1 MSVSS
6 SSSPVL
12 DEGLFQLWP
21 QAGQAVVMTAWET
34 ETRAHIW
41 HLAALL
47 CHTKLEVQVRGAGTE
62 QVQYVGSAVISHDAF
77 SLNART
83 KLHLAVVVVE
93 HLVTLNS

>member
-1 MSVSS
+1 MFVSS

-12 DEGLFQLWP
+12 DEGLCQLWP

-34 ETRAHIW
+34 ETRAHLW

-47 CHTKLEVQVRGAGTE
+47 CRRELEVQVRGGGPE

-77 SLNART
+77 GLNART
-83 KLHLAVVVVE
+83 KLHFAVVVVE
-93 HLVTLNS
+93 HLVTLDS